1 MEQGCGKSGPAP
13 LSYDSSGN
21 TLSDGNNTYTWNG
34 ESQLISAGGINY
46 KYDGDGRR
54 VAKVADML
62 YWYGAS
68 GEVLSETDA
77 AGNLQNEYIFF
88 GGRRIAVVPASG
100 SALYFAEDQLGSS
113 RVIVYT
119 GGTVCKD
126 ADFEP
131 FGGEKDAINSCAPH
145 YRFEGKERDTET
157 GNDDFGARYYSWRL
171 GRWLSSDWSAV
182 PVPVPYANLT
192 NPQTLNL
199 YAMVSDDPETFSDLD
214 GHTNPPGVGESD
226 NACKDKPGCIDRK
239 KAAQNTE
246 SSKKTGFWSRLGQ
259 HLGNLFSGHS
269 WNYGMRE
276 SVTTR
281 MVTGEIRE
289 PNPVA
294 TAVADSMGVA
304 AAVTKNTPLGIAS
317 SVVSVAN
324 DRSKLN
330 VALTVGSSVL
340 PYVVEGSDVPM
351 AFGFAAYDGS
361 QFAGKVMTDVFTPDA
376 LQSDTISDGN
386 GHLIPNPQA
395 SFDSGQAF
403 GPN

>member
-1 MEQGCGKSGPAP
+1 MQRLA
-13 LSYDSSGN
+13 
-21 TLSDGNNTYTWNG
+21 
-34 ESQLISAGGINY
+34 
-46 KYDGDGRR
+46 
-54 VAKVADML
+54 
-62 YWYGAS
+62 
-68 GEVLSETDA
+68 
-77 AGNLQNEYIFF
+77 
-88 GGRRIAVVPASG
+88 
-100 SALYFAEDQLGSS
+100 
-113 RVIVYT
+113 
-119 GGTVCKD
+119 
-126 ADFEP
+126 
-131 FGGEKDAINSCAPH
+131 
-145 YRFEGKERDTET
+145 
-157 GNDDFGARYYSWRL
+157 L
-171 GRWLSSDWSAV
+171 GRAWQQEHKALV
-182 PVPVPYANLT
+182 Y
-192 NPQTLNL
+192 
-199 YAMVSDDPETFSDLD
+199 DLRRYNYD
-214 GHTNPPGVGESD
+214 CALREL
-226 NACKDKPGCIDRK
+226 
-239 KAAQNTE
+239 AQNQ
-246 SSKKTGFWSRLGQ
+246 SKKPGFWSRLGQ
-259 HLGNLFSGHS
+259 HLGNLFGGHS
-269 WNYGMRE
+269 WNFGMRE

-281 MVTGEIRE
+281 MVTGEVRE

-395 SFDSGQAF
+395 AFDSGQAF